1 MTLSDPHDELLD
13 RIHMHLLPRT
23 YVEIGVETGRSL
35 ALALPGTRAVGI
47 DPAYSLR
54 HSIGPGTQLFRVTSD
69 DFFASQDLAQALGG
83 RPVDLA
89 YIDGM
94 HQFEFALRDFMNL
107 ERYVAADSVIL
118 ADDCYPLDA
127 ETATRERH
135 TKIWSGDVWK
145 AILVLKQYRPDL
157 SVHVVKAPPTGLA
170 IIRNL
175 NPAST
180 VLERHY
186 QQIVD
191 QFTDIAYEVLDQ
203 DKDRKLSAVPND
215 WNLIRSLLPAQ
226 PFRHGDPAELRRQR
240 DHRPVTVAAMRGAIG
255 RSLMRQLQARSF
267 GRRLM
272 TTRRRLL
279 GNKY

>member
-1 MTLSDPHDELLD
+1 
-13 RIHMHLLPRT
+13 
-23 YVEIGVETGRSL
+23 V
-35 ALALPGTRAVGI
+35 
-47 DPAYSLR
+47 
-54 HSIGPGTQLFRVTSD
+54 
-69 DFFASQDLAQALGG
+69 LGG
-83 RPVDLA
+83 LPVELA

-145 AILVLKQYRPDL
+145 VILVLKQYRPDL
-157 SVHVVKAPPTGLA
+157 SVHVVKVPPTGLA

-180 VLERHY
+180 VLEGHY

-226 PFRHGDPAELRRQR
+226 PFRHGDPVELRRQR
-240 DHRPVTVAAMRGAIG
+240 DHRPVTVAAMRGAIERG
-255 RSLMRQLQARSF
+255 LVRQLQARGF
-267 GRRLM
+267 GRRLI
-272 TTRRRLL
+272 TTRRRML
-279 GNKY
+279 GSKY